1 MADLPQN
8 DAQGAEG
15 IEKNSQYLEEPGWAA
30 FPERHPFHTDYIILK
45 NDNTEGPNTLLY
57 REFVTNSLEETQHEI
72 AKIKLRHP
80 TDWDTLDNMLDYYC
94 MKVSDS
100 QYQIGIYYVFP
111 NPTLHDYM
119 AICKANGNMINHFE
133 LTIIAYNMMQALG
146 QLQH

>member
-8 DAQGAEG
+8 DAQGVEG

-72 AKIKLRHP
+72 AKIKLNENCLKMIRKHYDLSP
-80 TDWDTLDNMLDYYC
+80 SHTPRKPPQ
-94 MKVSDS
+94 KVPFASN
-100 QYQIGIYYVFP
+100 V
-111 NPTLHDYM
+111 
-119 AICKANGNMINHFE
+119 
-133 LTIIAYNMMQALG
+133 
-146 QLQH
+146 